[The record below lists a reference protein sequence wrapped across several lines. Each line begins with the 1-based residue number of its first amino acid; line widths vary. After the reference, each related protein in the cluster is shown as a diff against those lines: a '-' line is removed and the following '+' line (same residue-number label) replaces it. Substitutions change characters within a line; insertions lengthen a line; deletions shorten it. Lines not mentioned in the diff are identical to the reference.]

1 MAITNN
7 LKIHRT
13 GVYLLSLLALTMVIV
28 PLAAAALTVT
38 TDKAEYVPGDTLV
51 VSGTA
56 TPNSAVTI
64 RVYNPG
70 GTPQA
75 FAQALTD
82 GDGAYSANNVL
93 VWPATAT
100 ANMPYGTYR
109 ISAVDAGNGDTT
121 EATVEFAESTAVP
134 STTTTSVSTTTVL
147 LTVTRTNTATST
159 TTATTTSTSTSTR
172 TMTSTATTTAITTAT
187 TTSRITTTRTSSTTN
202 TVTNTVTAQAVTKT
216 NTVTTEV
223 TAQAVTKTNT
233 VTATSSA
240 TVTQTSVV
248 TTQVTETEQ
257 VGFSGAVTYAAVAV
271 AVIAIIGAAV
281 LTMKQRG
288 ML

>member
-64 RVYNPG
+64 RVYSPG
-70 GTPQA
+70 DTTEALDQA
-75 FAQALTD
+75 SVD
-82 GDGAYSANNVL
+82 GNGAYSATNVL
-93 VWPATAT
+93 VWQHTDRF
-100 ANMPYGTYR
+100 PYGTYR
-109 ISAVDAGNGDTT
+109 ISAVDASNGDTT
-121 EATVEFAESTAVP
+121 EITVEFAESTTA
-134 STTTTSVSTTTVL
+134 TTTTDTTTTEVSTA
-147 LTVTRTNTATST
+147 TVTRTSTRTST
-159 TTATTTSTSTSTR
+159 LTTTSTSTRISTLTTTSTTISR
-172 TMTSTATTTAITTAT
+172 TTLTSTATV
-187 TTSRITTTRTSSTTN
+187 TSTPA
-202 TVTNTVTAQAVTKT
+202 AQTVTKT
-216 NTVTTEV
+216 S
-223 TAQAVTKTNT
+223 TAPAQTQ
-233 VTATSSA
+233 
-240 TVTQTSVV
+240 TQTSTV
-248 TTQVTETEQ
+248 TSEVTGEGGMSST
-257 VGFSGAVTYAAVAV
+257 VTYAAIAV
-271 AVIAIIGAAV
+271 AVISIIGAAV